1 MPDLSRDLV
10 VGKQRLI
17 TAKRLA
23 LGVVGDATPQFK
35 SHGRTPRGFAAL
47 EEGMHAVALRGVATL
62 AQLVHP
68 ERAIDED
75 GHSDFDRVWHRPP
88 RSRRW
93 WGTGR

>member
-17 TAKRLA
+17 SAKRLA
-23 LGVVGDATPQFK
+23 LGVVGDATPQLEA
-35 SHGRTPRGFAAL
+35 HGRTPRGFAAL
-47 EEGMHAVALRGVATL
+47 EERVHAVALRGVATL

-75 GHSDFDRVWHRPP
+75 GDAESDRA
-88 RSRRW
+88 
-93 WGTGR
+93 